1 MEATFMN
8 STARAANLKA
18 ILADN
23 ADIRSHVSEAI
34 ETYERV
40 STRDS
45 RGFRLAQMLNPDDSH
60 FDLESRSQWSALSIE
75 ERQLLQ
81 EYLSWKFGDFSLETW
96 KASALIMDQ
105 ISINGVRYARENVL
119 KHDED
124 SHIIFTIPGTNETAP
139 GEILNIFQYWHTT
152 PAEAE
157 IKATYIIVNR
167 FSQDP
172 ILDREDPY
180 KQHPPIFGYLCAA
193 EHIETRVIEASDVRS
208 HFGLTPIQYNGQ
220 NIIHVLPLN
229 RVSLAV
235 LLWEFPYYIDSN

>member
-1 MEATFMN
+1 
-8 STARAANLKA
+8 
-18 ILADN
+18 
-23 ADIRSHVSEAI
+23 
-34 ETYERV
+34 
-40 STRDS
+40 
-45 RGFRLAQMLNPDDSH
+45 
-60 FDLESRSQWSALSIE
+60 
-75 ERQLLQ
+75 
-81 EYLSWKFGDFSLETW
+81 
-96 KASALIMDQ
+96 
-105 ISINGVRYARENVL
+105 VL

-157 IKATYIIVNR
+157 IKATYIIVNH

-180 KQHPPIFGYLCAA
+180 KPHPPIFGYLCAA
-193 EHIETRVIEASDVRS
+193 EHMETQVIEASDVRS

-220 NIIHVLPLN
+220 NIIYVLPLN

-235 LLWEFPYYIDSN
+235 LFWEFQYYIDSNQLAQEHIWLNTVDRDSTDKLEEEDEESDGESVDYDEELESQDSEDDLSEYDSN